1 MLLAGISGVC
11 IYLDDILITA
21 ENDEQHLERLE
32 QVLKRLEESGLK
44 LNEKKCRY
52 MEDEIKYLGHVI
64 DASGLHPD
72 QDKVTCILN
81 APAPKDE
88 STLRAFLG
96 QLTYYTHFIDN
107 LSTLTAPLN
116 KLLRKEQP

>member
-1 MLLAGISGVC
+1 MEIILSGIPGVC

-32 QVLKRLEESGLK
+32 LVLKTLEENGLK

-52 MEDEIKYLGHVI
+52 MEDEIKYLGHII
-64 DASGLHPD
+64 DANGLHSD

-81 APAPKDE
+81 APEPKDE

-96 QLTYYTHFIDN
+96 QMTYYTHFIEN
-107 LSTLTAPLN
+107 HF
-116 KLLRKEQP
+116 